1 MTNIEAAFE
10 AADEIGIKLEIVN
23 GLTIWE
29 GSPVYK
35 HQKAVD
41 RIRATIRVDRSSG
54 SDCACIHIA
63 DISIAFPDG
72 SKKRPDIAIFCT
84 EPPEDE
90 EIEIL
95 PEAVIEII
103 SKGYEKKDTEVG
115 APFYLSQG
123 VKDVVL
129 FDPYSGA
136 VTHLRHDGQ
145 RSLTSPVT
153 LALECGCT
161 CIV

>member
-35 HQKAVD
+35 HQKAIF
-41 RIRATIRVDRSSG
+41 RIQNSLKPSVERG
-54 SDCACIHIA
+54 SDCGCFHAS
-63 DISIAFPDG
+63 DVSLVFPDG